1 MDKALRNEE
10 FEQKVTKSTKA
21 AAAGTPHPHDY

>member
-1 MDKALRNEE
+1 MDKVLRNEE

-21 AAAGTPHPHDY
+21 TAEGYAAPA